1 VIGPNPIILDKRQK
15 KYEKAISED
24 LSFDR
29 VVNDMNTSL
38 EILCHNKKKAPSAAK
53 ENELAN
59 MASIAFVIECD
70 GLKALMLG
78 DSYPNAIEKELRKKY
93 SEENPLKI
101 DVIKVAHHGSKN
113 NISNSLLDIIDCQ
126 NYIISINGGAG
137 NTRHPD
143 REALANILCHPR
155 RDKGKVIRLYF
166 NYDIEDIQKRT
177 GLLLTEDEIKTYN
190 CELDSPVS
198 KFPI

>member
-59 MASIAFVIECD
+59 MASIAFFGSASCHRRHQHIAFTAQPRWHQD
-70 GLKALMLG
+70 TL
-78 DSYPNAIEKELRKKY
+78 PWH
-93 SEENPLKI
+93 PLPI
-101 DVIKVAHHGSKN
+101 YAHS
-113 NISNSLLDIIDCQ
+113 C
-126 NYIISINGGAG
+126 
-137 NTRHPD
+137 
-143 REALANILCHPR
+143 
-155 RDKGKVIRLYF
+155 
-166 NYDIEDIQKRT
+166 
-177 GLLLTEDEIKTYN
+177 
-190 CELDSPVS
+190 
-198 KFPI
+198 